1 MSDLIQF
8 IRVLVCMGAKLYPAL
23 AGFRGVGGGKAQAK
37 ILVAELLNFFLRILE
52 PILLM
57 EEMRRSPA
65 RMVLK
70 PCK

>member
-1 MSDLIQF
+1 
-8 IRVLVCMGAKLYPAL
+8 MGAKLYPAL
-23 AGFRGVGGGKAQAK
+23 ADFYGVGGGKAQAE
-37 ILVAELLNFFLRILE
+37 ILLAKLLYRFLRILE

-65 RMVLK
+65 GMLLK